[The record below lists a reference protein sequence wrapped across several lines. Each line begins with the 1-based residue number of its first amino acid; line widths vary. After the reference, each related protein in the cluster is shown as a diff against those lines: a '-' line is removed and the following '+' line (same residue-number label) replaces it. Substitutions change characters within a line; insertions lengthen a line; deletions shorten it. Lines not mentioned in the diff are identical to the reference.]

1 MVVAVNRQVRII
13 QTLVRIP
20 GMRWIIVF
28 LRVDQLQRWINIGPL
43 GSCGKATIIFLNT
56 RYVMVGLEGRHN
68 DWSDSGFER
77 ARVISLVKR

>member
-1 MVVAVNRQVRII
+1 MVVAVNRQVRVI
-13 QTLVRIP
+13 QTLVRII

-28 LRVDQLQRWINIGPL
+28 LRVDQFQRWINVGPL

-77 ARVISLVKR
+77 ARVFSLVKR